1 MINTPFAVILGMVYD
16 FLPFMILPIY
26 SVLSKMD
33 TSLIETAYDLGANK
47 RNVLMKVVLPLS
59 RSGIISGATMVFV
72 PSVSTFFISQ
82 RLGGSKTALIGEI
95 IESLFVKND
104 NPHLGSAIS
113 LILMVLILICMAVM
127 NKFSDDEEGAIMI

>member
-1 MINTPFAVILGMVYD
+1 
-16 FLPFMILPIY
+16 
-26 SVLSKMD
+26 
-33 TSLIETAYDLGANK
+33 
-47 RNVLMKVVLPLS
+47 
-59 RSGIISGATMVFV
+59 MVFV